1 MENLLDKL
9 SSYNVF
15 NYLLPGVV
23 FCVVA
28 DKYFSIPLLQDSIII
43 GLFLYY
49 FIGLVISRFGS
60 LILEPVMKKLKVVEF
75 SDYSDFLEAVKTDAK
90 IEVLSETNNMYR
102 SILST
107 LTLLCLVFMGEAAIE
122 RFPSL
127 SSIFQYLALPIMVVL
142 FGYAYKKQTS
152 YIKKRVDAI
161 KNSSD
166 K

>member
-1 MENLLDKL
+1 MESLLDKL

-23 FCVVA
+23 FCIVA
-28 DKYFSIPLLQDSIII
+28 DKYFSIPLLQDSIVI

-49 FIGLVISRFGS
+49 FFGLVISRFGS
-60 LILEPVMKKLKVVEF
+60 LILEPTLKKLKIIEF
-75 SDYSDFLEAVKTDAK
+75 SGYSDFLEAVKSDAK

-102 SILST
+102 SVLST
-107 LTLLCLVFMGEAAIE
+107 LVLLCLMFMGEAAIDH
-122 RFPSL
+122 FPSL
-127 SSIFQYLALPIMVVL
+127 SSIFQYLALPIMIVL